1 MTSHELQTT
10 ASTPHPAPPSSDSA
24 LPSSPTPP
32 KAAPST
38 AEDVLPPNPR
48 LAALATKRTTLTQT
62 LEDLTAHRATLI
74 ARTTLPSG
82 LAMPT
87 EWSEEQRERQA
98 LSSANAVIKEHI
110 GLLHR
115 YNEIKDIGQGLMGML
130 ADQRGVRCQ
139 ATGKGRHEK
148 ESRGHGTEGA
158 APKERVVLTGIEG
171 SSKDGGDKAAESAQS
186 YGSTK
191 ATTST
196 AMSRMSP
203 SLSGG
208 WTKSSVAKID
218 TSYAVKET
226 TYHYPLY
233 LPCRDDQDESLVS
246 AKPQT
251 HRQYHAILTPRRHIA
266 SSVLASVGS

>member
-1 MTSHELQTT
+1 MTSQENQSTT
-10 ASTPHPAPPSSDSA
+10 STPHPAPPSSDSA

-32 KAAPST
+32 KPGPST
-38 AEDVLPPNPR
+38 AEDLAPLDPR

-74 ARTTLPSG
+74 ARTTLRSG
-82 LAMPT
+82 LSMPA

-115 YNEIKDIGQGLMGML
+115 YNEIKDIGQGLMGLL
-130 ADQRGVRCQ
+130 ADQRAVR

-158 APKERVVLTGIEG
+158 APKERIVLTGIEG

-186 YGSTK
+186 YGSNKGTS
-191 ATTST
+191 ST
-196 AMSRMSP
+196 AMSLMSP
-203 SLSGG
+203 SQSGG

-226 TYHYPLY
+226 THHYPLY
-233 LPCRDDQDESLVS
+233 LPYRDDQDESLVS
-246 AKPQT
+246 ANPQT
-251 HRQYHAILTPRRHIA
+251 HRQYHAILTPGRHIA
-266 SSVLASVGS
+266 SSVVASVGS